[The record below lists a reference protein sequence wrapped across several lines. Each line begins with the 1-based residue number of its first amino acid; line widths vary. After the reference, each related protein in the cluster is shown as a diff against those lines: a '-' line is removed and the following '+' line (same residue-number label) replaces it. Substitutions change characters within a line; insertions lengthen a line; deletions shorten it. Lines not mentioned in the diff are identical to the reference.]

1 MAKLDLYSKDYVPAS
16 LESDFSQDDV
26 EVIKTRLTMHRGKW
40 WRNKNLGSRL
50 YQLAGSKDVK
60 RNIRLAKQYADEAL
74 QDLVPARFLNIEV
87 SAAQNESSRIDLK
100 IEVTT
105 LTGHKQNI
113 IHFVQV
119 GG

>member
-1 MAKLDLYSKDYVPAS
+1 MAKLDLYSKDYVTAS
-16 LESDFSQDDV
+16 LESDFSQDDI
-26 EVIKTRLTMHRGKW
+26 EVIKTCLTAHRGKW

-60 RNIRLAKQYADEAL
+60 RNIRLAKQYADEAV
-74 QDLVPARFLNIEV
+74 QDLVPARFLALEV
-87 SAAQNESSRIDLK
+87 TAAQHESSRIDLTLE
-100 IEVTT
+100 ITT

>member
-1 MAKLDLYSKDYVPAS
+1 MAQLELSTKDYVPTS

-26 EVIKTRLTMHRGKW
+26 EVIKTRLTAHRGKW

-50 YQLAGSKDVK
+50 YQLAGSKDVQ

-87 SAAQNESSRIDLK
+87 IAAQNESSRIDLK

-113 IHFVQV
+113 IHFVKV